1 MSISLS
7 GQLLSLAAGL
17 LLGVGVGLLYDL
29 LRQLRLLAPRRWM
42 AEGLDL
48 LFWLLAWRSFSAVF
62 SSAAGRSGCIWSS
75 G

>member
-48 LFWLLAWRSFSAVF
+48 LFLHSFPTRRSSDLKSVV
-62 SSAAGRSGCIWSS
+62 
-75 G
+75 

>member
-29 LRQLRLLAPRRWM
+29 LRQLRLLAPRR
-42 AEGLDL
+42 
-48 LFWLLAWRSFSAVF
+48 
-62 SSAAGRSGCIWSS
+62 
-75 G
+75 